1 MIGKLIDKTL
11 NYVSARLDMLKL
23 SAVERI
29 SLILG
34 FFMFAMVGMIMAV
47 AVMIFLGIG
56 LSEYFAEITG
66 SEPIGYLI
74 VSGIYTVLLLIILA
88 FKRRLLIWFAGF
100 FISLLTGDEED
111 SVDNSNTG

>member
-11 NYVSARLDMLKL
+11 NYVSARLDMMKL
-23 SAVERI
+23 SVVERI

-47 AVMIFLGIG
+47 AVIIFLGIG
-56 LSEYFAEITG
+56 LSEYFAAVTG

-74 VSGIYTVLLLIILA
+74 VSGIYTLLLLIILA
-88 FKRRLLIWFAGF
+88 FKRKLLIWFAGF
-100 FISLLTGDEED
+100 FVNLLTGDEED
-111 SVDNSNTG
+111 GDDKSNTA